1 MTSSLVTSCQ
11 ALGVSPA
18 LVRMSS
24 CLKCTQLVGDSAQ
37 SGPLRDSLT
46 VGLSCCSAPSNLG
59 TVWVEHS
66 RPLLSALNS
75 LQGVHV
81 MLVDSEDTILKDV
94 DIPVTV
100 NNTE

>member
-1 MTSSLVTSCQ
+1 M
-11 ALGVSPA
+11 
-18 LVRMSS
+18 
-24 CLKCTQLVGDSAQ
+24 

-46 VGLSCCSAPSNLG
+46 VGLSNLG

-100 NNTE
+100 NKTE